1 MSPVVAGSTSQG
13 ATLQVPQSFV
23 NEVDLETWRSITK
36 YDDLTSPTEEQT
48 TSHIVWIACRW
59 EGKRLVGRDLWTAFT
74 HQFDDWDEER
84 WGDTTKQVQK
94 HLHQFLM
101 DNGVYVETKAGLCV
115 ATALYNVAA
124 ADEYQFWNSAQIQEW
139 SERSTVFKRKLEDP
153 AFVDNII
160 EPDEPLNLP
169 RRIRNASPHV
179 QAQPQAPARPALRQ
193 PYLVPT
199 YIPQPREHSAPPP
212 PQTSTTAPRVGSP
225 DPTWR
230 ASDAPNR
237 ENNYAEPLQGL
248 TPKQLKNLARMYTD
262 DEMRYSGKMYDVL
275 EFKLIIFRDCALR
288 IGIPQPHFA
297 AALPIMLTGPALSYY
312 YAHLCEV
319 GIPRDFHTLVS
330 RIRCHFETE
339 DRHQLYASAWRN
351 TTFYSVISEN
361 PGKSRIECLEILLD
375 KITKIQRALPTVDKS
390 QETLLSQ
397 LWSAISVNTESR
409 PASQRLTT
417 PKGLDEQYGTDRKY
431 RGNGRNNRLG
441 RGNRDGRAGDRPA
454 SDRRCYVCGKPGCWS
469 TRHTSEERRKA
480 YDRYKNDP
488 GATDKTKVGYV
499 AFLAWWEGVE
509 GLESDD
515 DEDTP
520 VSQYHRAIDSQA
532 INSGRRLL

>member
-1 MSPVVAGSTSQG
+1 MV
-13 ATLQVPQSFV
+13 F
-23 NEVDLETWRSITK
+23 TWRS
-36 YDDLTSPTEEQT
+36 
-48 TSHIVWIACRW
+48 R
-59 EGKRLVGRDLWTAFT
+59 R
-74 HQFDDWDEER
+74 
-84 WGDTTKQVQK
+84 
-94 HLHQFLM
+94 
-101 DNGVYVETKAGLCV
+101 LCV
-115 ATALYNVAA
+115 ATALYKIAA
-124 ADEYQFWNSAQIQEW
+124 ADKYQFWNSAQIQEW
-139 SERSTVFKRKLEDP
+139 SKKSAVFRCNLEDP
-153 AFVDNII
+153 AFVDNI

-169 RRIRNASPHV
+169 RRIRNASPQV
-179 QAQPQAPARPALRQ
+179 QAQPQAPVRPALRQ

-230 ASDAPNR
+230 PSDARNR

-248 TPKQLKNLARMYTD
+248 TPKQLKNLARMYTN

-275 EFKLIIFRDCALR
+275 EFKLLIFGDCALS

-312 YAHLCEV
+312 YAHLCDV
-319 GIPRDFHTLVS
+319 GIPRDFYTLVS

-390 QETLLSQ
+390 QETLRMRLLDACRGTEECTLFPYRPAPTYQGVVSQ